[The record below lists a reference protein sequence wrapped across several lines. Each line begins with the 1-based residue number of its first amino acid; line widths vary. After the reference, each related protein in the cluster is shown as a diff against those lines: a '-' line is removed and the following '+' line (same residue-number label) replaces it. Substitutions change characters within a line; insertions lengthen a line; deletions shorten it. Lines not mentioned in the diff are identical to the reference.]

1 MAAADEDAIAA
12 LRAEIE
18 AYAKGRGVEPLLL
31 LQPLDREQGRLDPQA
46 AAAIAARAE
55 LATGCYQLRTA
66 LSMLE
71 YAVKM
76 GEISVTIPVWQKGQT
91 LVVKIGPIELNG

>member
-1 MAAADEDAIAA
+1 
-12 LRAEIE
+12 
-18 AYAKGRGVEPLLL
+18 
-31 LQPLDREQGRLDPQA
+31 
-46 AAAIAARAE
+46 
-55 LATGCYQLRTA
+55 
-66 LSMLE
+66 MLE